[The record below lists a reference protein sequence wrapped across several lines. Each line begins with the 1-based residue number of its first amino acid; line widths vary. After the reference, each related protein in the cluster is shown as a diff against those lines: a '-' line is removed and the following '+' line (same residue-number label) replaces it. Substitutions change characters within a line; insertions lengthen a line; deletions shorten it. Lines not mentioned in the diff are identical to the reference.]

1 MDSRSE
7 VLAAISSNLPPPA
20 LVAVSKT
27 FPAERIREAYGLG
40 IHDFGENRIQ
50 EFLQKREQL
59 KDLAIRWHFV
69 GRLQS
74 NKIRLLVGKVH
85 LFHALDS
92 LKLFLK
98 ISEEGERVDV
108 KTPSLIQVN
117 VSQESQKGGILQRDL
132 EDFCSQ
138 LQEHG
143 SEYCPIRGLMCI
155 GSSVEQVGEGQV
167 RQEFDTMQ
175 SIFHKLVL
183 MEKPYFKMEI
193 LSMGMSSD
201 FRLAMKYG
209 SNMIRV
215 GRAIFGPRS
224 G

>member
-1 MDSRSE
+1 
-7 VLAAISSNLPPPA
+7 
-20 LVAVSKT
+20 
-27 FPAERIREAYGLG
+27 
-40 IHDFGENRIQ
+40 
-50 EFLQKREQL
+50 
-59 KDLAIRWHFV
+59 
-69 GRLQS
+69 
-74 NKIRLLVGKVH
+74 
-85 LFHALDS
+85 
-92 LKLFLK
+92 
-98 ISEEGERVDV
+98 
-108 KTPSLIQVN
+108 
-117 VSQESQKGGILQRDL
+117 
-132 EDFCSQ
+132 
-138 LQEHG
+138 
-143 SEYCPIRGLMCI
+143 
-155 GSSVEQVGEGQV
+155 VEQVGEGQV